1 MAHTQP
7 TDFVLMPPPADPA
20 RLPKTR
26 QAPQTEARMLVAHG
40 TEPSRLSPRAL
51 IQTAEADLR
60 RRDQQQDWDRV
71 KALVDRGLWQGG
83 GREAFLTAYGP
94 RPRTTFLPKHV
105 LGARSVADVL
115 AYAAQDREAGL
126 TASDPSRLRVYW
138 HEDVLEGA
146 LALATE
152 ANDVTSPRRISKLID
167 SPEREAHIP

>member
-1 MAHTQP
+1 MAPTQP
-7 TDFVLMPPPADPA
+7 PDFALAPVPHDATQ
-20 RLPKTR
+20 LPKTR
-26 QAPQTEARMLVAHG
+26 QAPQTEARMLIAHG

-51 IQTAEADLR
+51 VQTAEEDLR
-60 RRDQQQDWDRV
+60 RRERQQEWDRI

-94 RPRTTFLPKHV
+94 RPRTTFLPAHV
-105 LGARSVADVL
+105 RQARSVADVL

-146 LALATE
+146 LALA
-152 ANDVTSPRRISKLID
+152 RRISKPID